1 MFQQTLRILKEEKK
15 YMHIA
20 VSNVNGQVWK
30 HLRAIWGGKLK
41 ENVKNMKASYE
52 THWDPLTSLALKPID
67 APDITLPNHSGHQSE
82 LWCSWALEDC
92 DVQPSSQN
100 KWDSGA
106 QSAPPKVTV
115 HTSYFIIQKCTKRTV
130 S

>member
-1 MFQQTLRILKEEKK
+1 MFQQTLRILKEEKT

-30 HLRAIWGGKLK
+30 HFRAIWEGDGQLK
-41 ENVKNMKASYE
+41 ENVKNMKASSE

-100 KWDSGA
+100 KRDSGDE
-106 QSAPPKVTV
+106 SAPPKVTV
-115 HTSYFIIQKCTKRTV
+115 YTSYTLLFRNV
-130 S
+130 PNG